1 MNSGNQIKL
10 GDEYNAVRALRYGV
24 SPTPAKRTKRKN
36 SMLKYF
42 VLIASLSLL
51 ASFAFAEDEDADIM
65 TRFGALQ
72 INDENALLYKNKPL
86 NPPIHGNSSL
96 QEVGI
101 YQLGKNDVVLIQ
113 DNGGSACPVQL
124 YFVIV
129 SASGVKATPGFG
141 TCTDHFDVKK
151 MADSISVTMSAWIG
165 LSASEALQRKI
176 AKEKDHVF
184 LFKGGVLTENGKPV
198 QAR

>member
-1 MNSGNQIKL
+1 MNSDNQFKL
-10 GDEYNAVRALRYGV
+10 GDECNAVRALRYGV
-24 SPTPAKRTKRKN
+24 SPIPAKRAKRKN
-36 SMLKYF
+36 PMLKYF
-42 VLIASLSLL
+42 VLVASLLL
-51 ASFAFAEDEDADIM
+51 LGSPVFAEDEGTDIT
-65 TRFGALQ
+65 TRYGALQ

-96 QEVGI
+96 QEVGT
-101 YQLGKNDVVLIQ
+101 YQLGKSDVILIQ

-124 YFVIV
+124 YFVTV
-129 SASGVKATPGFG
+129 SASGVKATPAFG
-141 TCTDHFDVKK
+141 TCTDYFDVKK

-165 LSASEALQRKI
+165 LTASEALQRKA

-184 LFKGGVLTENGKPV
+184 LFKGGILTENGKPV